1 MHLNF
6 AVDLD
11 QAQARGLTN
20 KDVEDV
26 KRLMKDVVVL
36 ALAVRPERRGMA
48 RDRLVDLLVGDVA
61 LPSSTVC
68 AAESVLFLAKDKRLR
83 LIRKTFVVARFDFL
97 DITFHC

>member
-26 KRLMKDVVVL
+26 KRLMKDDERCDCVWSSAVL
-36 ALAVRPERRGMA
+36 
-48 RDRLVDLLVGDVA
+48 
-61 LPSSTVC
+61 S
-68 AAESVLFLAKDKRLR
+68 
-83 LIRKTFVVARFDFL
+83 
-97 DITFHC
+97 